1 MLAAS
6 AVAASCGGG
15 TGTSGTT
22 TTAHG
27 GQGGT
32 GHSTGGEGHAGSG
45 GGIFITSSSSGGG
58 GQQQGFDVQPS
69 AQQTVTVN
77 IGQTMPT
84 VTYTATLDGK
94 PINAGWSVDQGAIGS
109 IPAGPSTTA
118 DFSPSGKVGG
128 VVTVRAGLNNQTL
141 NRTILVKLVGQQNGP
156 NPNDPL
162 EQGQIAMTPADLT
175 AGGGIGGVGGEGLGV
190 EVTDP
195 AAITALGAPSSDGSA
210 EGLKLLYPYDKTV
223 WPRGMLAPLLQW
235 ESTLGDVDAIQIE
248 LATTT
253 GSFSWKGTFGKPAIL
268 AQTGGKFVR
277 HPIPQDIWQAAT
289 NTASGLNDQ
298 LTVKLTVAL
307 GGQAYG
313 PIAQTWTVA
322 PARLSGIVYYNSY
335 GTSLAKNYG
344 GAIGG
349 GDGLFGGAV
358 LSIRVGDTG
367 PKLVA
372 GGNPGVPDDKSCR
385 VCHSVS
391 ANGSRLVVSK
401 GENYNALTAFDLS
414 PSGATAQSY
423 GTAGPWF
430 PGVSPDGSLALAS
443 DGQLWPLPNTGTSTP
458 STGLPAAPIGMPAF
472 SPDGKLV
479 AFNLGSGGLLSNQ
492 LAVMSFDA
500 ATSTFSNQVTVVDDT
515 TAPGWPAFF
524 PDGKSVVFERE
535 SANGGDGHSQALL
548 WTRGAA
554 KGQIAW
560 TSATDAA
567 HMAVLNQLNGL
578 DGNGNSYLPK
588 VTTPAAITCKWNG
601 GATAFVHQ
609 IDPDHGDDVNVNYEP
624 TVNPVASGG
633 YAWVVFTSRR
643 MYGNV
648 ATIPPFCS
656 DPRWV
661 DLYHNV
667 TPKKLWVAAVD
678 INGAPGTD
686 PSHPAFYL
694 PAQELMAGNSRG
706 FWTLDPCRADGQG
719 CESGD
724 QCCNGFCQPN
734 GPNGDLVCS
743 DKPPGSTCSM
753 PQEKCTTAADCC
765 DTSNLCVNGFCT
777 VKGPS

>member
-6 AVAASCGGG
+6 AIAASCGGG
-15 TGTSGTT
+15 TGTSTT

-27 GQGGT
+27 GHGGT
-32 GHSTGGEGHAGSG
+32 GHSTGGDGHAGSG
-45 GGIFITSSSSGGG
+45 GGIFITSSSSGSGG

-128 VVTVRAGLNNQTL
+128 IVTVRAGLNNQTL
-141 NRTILVKLVGQQNGP
+141 NRTILVKLVGEQNGP
-156 NPNDPL
+156 NPNSPD
-162 EQGQIAMTPADLT
+162 EQTQIAMTPADLT

-190 EVTDP
+190 SVTDP
-195 AAITALGAPSSDGSA
+195 ATITALGAPSGDGSA
-210 EGLKLLYPYDKTV
+210 EGLRLLYPYDKTV

-235 ESTLGDVDAIQIE
+235 ESTLGDADAIQIE

-322 PARLSGIVYYNSY
+322 PARLSGTIYYNSY
-335 GTSLAKNYG
+335 GTQLAKNYG
-344 GAIGG
+344 NAVG
-349 GDGLFGGAV
+349 GDHLFGGAV
-358 LSIRVGDTG
+358 LSIRAGDPG
-367 PKLVA
+367 PKLAA
-372 GGNPGVPDDKSCR
+372 GGNPGAPNDAACR
-385 VCHSVS
+385 VCHSVA
-391 ANGSRLVVSK
+391 ANGSRLVVQH
-401 GENYNALTAFDLS
+401 GENYGVSSAYDLTPAGNTETTMALAATFPAVYPDGTMALT
-414 PSGATAQSY
+414 PT
-423 GTAGPWF
+423 
-430 PGVSPDGSLALAS
+430 
-443 DGQLWPLPNTGTSTP
+443 GQLLP
-458 STGLPAAPIGMPAF
+458 LPAATAPLPVAGLPSGTLAMPVF
-472 SPDGKLV
+472 SPDGKLA
-479 AFNLGSGGLLSNQ
+479 AFNPGVGKKLD
-492 LAVMSFDA
+492 VMSFDV
-500 ATSTFSNQVTVVDDT
+500 TTGTFSNQVTIVDDP
-515 TAPGWPAFF
+515 AQPADFKPGWPAFF
-524 PDGKSVVFERE
+524 PDGKAVVFQQQ
-535 SANGGDGHSQALL
+535 AAQGLDGVSTDFH
-548 WTRGAA
+548 TRKGA
-554 KGQIAW
+554 KGYLAW
-560 TSATDAA
+560 TGVSDAA
-567 HMAVLNQLNGL
+567 SVTPLDQLNGK
-578 DGNGNSYLPK
+578 GYLPK
-588 VTTPAAITCKWNG
+588 L
-601 GATAFVHQ
+601 ATAKSMSCTGDGAQVGNM
-609 IDPDHGDDVNVNYEP
+609 DADHGDDVNVNYEP

-633 YAWVVFTSRR
+633 YVWVVFTSRR
-643 MYGNV
+643 MYGSV
-648 ATIPPFCS
+648 ADIPPFCS
-656 DPRWV
+656 DPRGV
-661 DLYHNV
+661 NLVTNI

-678 INGAPGTD
+678 VNGQLGTD

-694 PAQELMAGNSRG
+694 PGQELVAGNSRG
-706 FWTLDPCRADGQG
+706 FWTLDPCRSDGEG

-734 GPNGDLVCS
+734 GPQGELVCS

-765 DTSNLCVNGFCT
+765 DTANLCVNGFCT